1 MINLPLTPFIAV
13 ILLLLPVKLAPRML
27 IKLAFFFWALGGSVL
42 AVLGVRRMADASLTT
57 RLSVIIIASLVWL
70 AIGIAKGKYV
80 LAKTSQRNIERIQ
93 AMTEPQRPIRVY
105 SLRSWIVIGLTVSLS
120 LALTLLDTPP
130 FWRGGINLAVGF
142 ALLMSSINYLTTL
155 LKTATRGRG
164 DTATRR
170 RLVQ

>member
-1 MINLPLTPFIAV
+1 MTSVPITPFIAV

-27 IKLAFFFWALGGSVL
+27 IKLAFFLWALGGVVL
-42 AVLGVRRMADASLTT
+42 VVMGSLRMADASLSM
-57 RLSVIIIASLVWL
+57 RVSVIIIASVIWL
-70 AIGIAKGKYV
+70 AVGIAKGRYV
-80 LAKTSQRNIERIQ
+80 LAKTSQRNIERIN

-142 ALLMSSINYLTTL
+142 ALLMSSLNYLMTL
-155 LKTATRGRG
+155 KRSPAR
-164 DTATRR
+164 
-170 RLVQ
+170 